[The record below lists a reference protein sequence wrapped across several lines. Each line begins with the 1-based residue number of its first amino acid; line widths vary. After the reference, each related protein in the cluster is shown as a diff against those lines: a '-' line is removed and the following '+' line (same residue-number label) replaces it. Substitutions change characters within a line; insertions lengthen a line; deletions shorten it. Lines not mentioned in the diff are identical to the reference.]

1 MVYIHSV
8 AGQEIFKII
17 LAQINLQLF
26 IYQRAVVAPLQDHLS
41 KLSQKVKKYQKIG
54 G

>member
-8 AGQEIFKII
+8 AGQDEFII
-17 LAQINLQLF
+17 IPARINLQEL
-26 IYQRAVVAPLQDHLS
+26 IYETGSMLPLQDHLS
-41 KLSQKVKKYQKIG
+41 KLSQKVKKYQIIG